1 MVSFES
7 HCPDRTTTNR
17 RVPYPYG
24 HNVRTR
30 TRTRARTRAR
40 RDRACPV
47 HTPPQW
53 VGYNTPTFH
62 REWSDNTTPSPPRI
76 VGYNTHVPP
85 RIVGWN
91 THALP
96 QWVSRHL
103 LVTWWTGPGAA
114 LCKRSSN
121 TTLYG
126 NQPGVCTATQR
137 CGRLPGS
144 RHPAEIRTPDKSV
157 FGPEKL
163 GHLTVPR
170 KRGIP

>member
-30 TRTRARTRAR
+30 TRTRAR

-47 HTPPQW
+47 HTPPQL
-53 VGYNTPTFH
+53 
-62 REWSDNTTPSPPRI
+62 

-85 RIVGWN
+85 QIVGWN
-91 THALP
+91 AHTLP
-96 QWVSRHL
+96 QWVSRHS
-103 LVTWWTGPGAA
+103 LVTWWTGPGAE
-114 LCKRSSN
+114 LCKRSSH

-137 CGRLPGS
+137 CGRSPGS

-157 FGPEKL
+157 FGPGKP
-163 GHLTVPR
+163 GHLIPQNHYTR
-170 KRGIP
+170 KNKRYFLRKVSKSDTFRKNKLF

>member
-1 MVSFES
+1 MVKIQLWLKHARAS
-7 HCPDRTTTNR
+7 CIDN
-17 RVPYPYG
+17 G

-30 TRTRARTRAR
+30 TR

-53 VGYNTPTFH
+53 VGYTTPT
-62 REWSDNTTPSPPRI
+62 PPRI
-76 VGYNTHVPP
+76 VGYNTH
-85 RIVGWN
+85 
-91 THALP
+91 TLP
-96 QWVSRHL
+96 QWVSRHS

-114 LCKRSSN
+114 LCKRSSH

-157 FGPEKL
+157 FGPGKL
-163 GHLTVPR
+163 GHFIVKGLWCSNLFGLITGSTKFCKAVPCNLVN
-170 KRGIP
+170 KTPLAVE